1 MRMLGLRGVQVWWH
15 RWWRPGVL
23 LLLLVGSI
31 VVAGV
36 TLPLRLAVRSEVP
49 LGSPS
54 GIGPEQAL
62 VHAPAPRFVKGELAI
77 FDGEWHGKVTTNLA
91 HNLTPGAYPRGLRV
105 SPGER
110 VVIWSA
116 RVVRGEWVYYVRTAV
131 GEEGWVSEGVLK
143 KLPI

>member
-1 MRMLGLRGVQVWWH
+1 MRMQGLRGLQVWWH

-23 LLLLVGSI
+23 LLLLVGLI

-36 TLPLRLAVRSEVP
+36 TLPLRLAVRSQVP

-54 GIGPEQAL
+54 GIGPEQSL
-62 VHAPAPRFVKGELAI
+62 FHAPASRFVKGELAI
-77 FDGEWHGKVTTNLA
+77 FDGGGYGEVTTNLA
-91 HNLTPGAYPRGLRV
+91 SSLTPGAYQMGLRV

-116 RVVRGEWVYYVRTAV
+116 RFVRGEWVYYVRTAM

-143 KLPI
+143 RLPI